1 MQSIK
6 VKTFKVGVD
15 SDESINGFLASVR
28 AVREGISLLSD
39 GCMQIIY
46 NDPETPEELT
56 ERLNGLSSETVVT
69 MLRKK
74 LAAATETLYDHLIKI
89 DESEITLA
97 DMTTDPEKKA
107 TQDTLDKQ
115 SNYLATLKKEEVFM
129 RKTLT
134 KLREMIQNVHTGKLV
149 V

>member
-15 SDESINGFLASVR
+15 SDESINSFLASVR

-46 NDPETPEELT
+46 NDPETPEELA

-89 DESEITLA
+89 DESEITLK
-97 DMTTDPEKKA
+97 DMTEDEEKKA
-107 TQDTLDKQ
+107 TEDTLKKQ
-115 SNYLATLKKEEVFM
+115 ENYLNTLKKEEVFM
-129 RKTLT
+129 RKTIA
-134 KLREMIQNVHTGKLV
+134 KLREMIKAVHEGKLV

>member
-15 SDESINGFLASVR
+15 SDKDINDFLASVR

-39 GCMQIIY
+39 GHMQIIY
-46 NDPETPEELT
+46 NDLETPEELA
-56 ERLNGLSSETVVT
+56 ERLNGLSVESQVT
-69 MLRKK
+69 TLRKK
-74 LAAATETLYDHLIKI
+74 LAAAQETYFDHLIKI

-97 DMTTDPEKKA
+97 DMTDDPEKKA
-107 TQDTLDKQ
+107 TKDMLDKQ
-115 SNYLATLKKEEVFM
+115 SNYLATLKKEEVYM

-134 KLREMIQNVHTGKLV
+134 ALRTMIKKVHAGELAA
-149 V
+149 